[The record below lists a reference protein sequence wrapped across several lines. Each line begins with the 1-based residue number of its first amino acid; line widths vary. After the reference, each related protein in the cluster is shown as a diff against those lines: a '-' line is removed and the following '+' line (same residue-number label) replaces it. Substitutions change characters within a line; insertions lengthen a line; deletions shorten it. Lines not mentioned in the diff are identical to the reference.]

1 MLTGLLLTLCATLC
15 QASSLTVDTGHG
27 KRTFASEQLLARK
40 DAREITVPGDVSY
53 HRSMTYRAVP
63 MKALLEGVSPDA
75 HLQFTAL
82 DGFSAEI
89 PANLVLGNTGA
100 EAWLAI
106 EPPGKP
112 WPALEDGKPGAGPF
126 YLVWLR
132 PEAGHIGSE
141 QWPYQVAAV
150 SVLADP
156 ASRFPA
162 MRPAPGLSANDPVT
176 KGFAVFQRN
185 CITCH
190 TLNGQGDA
198 KLGPDLN
205 IPHSPTEY
213 LRDDMLRT
221 LVRNPQDMRHW
232 PQARMPGFNRET
244 LSDAD
249 LDNLVAYL
257 KHMANRKT
265 KP

>member
-1 MLTGLLLTLCATLC
+1 
-15 QASSLTVDTGHG
+15 
-27 KRTFASEQLLARK
+27 
-40 DAREITVPGDVSY
+40 
-53 HRSMTYRAVP
+53 
-63 MKALLEGVSPDA
+63 
-75 HLQFTAL
+75 
-82 DGFSAEI
+82 
-89 PANLVLGNTGA
+89 
-100 EAWLAI
+100 
-106 EPPGKP
+106 
-112 WPALEDGKPGAGPF
+112 
-126 YLVWLR
+126 
-132 PEAGHIGSE
+132 
-141 QWPYQVAAV
+141 
-150 SVLADP
+150 
-156 ASRFPA
+156 
-162 MRPAPGLSANDPVT
+162 MRPAPGLAASDPVT

-232 PQARMPGFNRET
+232 PQAKMPGFNRQT

-257 KHMANRKT
+257 KHMARRKAQ
-265 KP
+265 P